1 MNSPLVSVV
10 MPLRNAQ
17 ATVEKAIASLRQQS
31 YENLDI
37 VLVDHASKDNSPAL
51 IKKAASEDERIRCFR
66 QEGSFVEAAN
76 LAWQA
81 AKGELIARMDSDDI
95 AHSTRIENQ
104 VGLLKA
110 QPQLS
115 ACGTLVN
122 IFKRGENGQT
132 IPADDGYKRYEAWI
146 NSVVTHDQILTER
159 FVDSP
164 IPNPSAMIRR
174 SVMESLGGYQDPPW
188 AEDYDFWLRMIEAGH
203 QVAKVNQ
210 RLLDWYD
217 GETRATRNLSRYDL
231 SRFQAAKAHF
241 LKRLPD
247 IIQLGVIICGA
258 GPVGKE
264 MCYLLR
270 TAGIKVKA
278 FLEVNER
285 QIGNQI
291 DGIPILDSGKLSQFF
306 GRAVMLGAVGQKGA
320 REQIRTLADDC
331 GWLEG
336 KDFFCVA

>member
-17 ATVEKAIASLRQQS
+17 FTIEKAIASLRRQS
-31 YENLDI
+31 YENLEI
-37 VLVDHASKDNSPAL
+37 ILVDHASEDNSPAL
-51 IKKAASEDERIRCFR
+51 IKKAASGDKRIRCFR

-76 LAWQA
+76 FAWQSS
-81 AKGELIARMDSDDI
+81 KGELIARMDSDDI

-104 VGLLKA
+104 VGLLAA

-122 IFKRGENGQT
+122 ILKRGEDGQP
-132 IPADDGYKRYEAWI
+132 IPPEDGYKRYEAWI

-174 SVMESLGGYQDPPW
+174 SVMESLGGYQDPLW
-188 AEDYDFWLRMIEAGH
+188 AEDYDFWLRLLEAGH
-203 QVAKVNQ
+203 KIAKVNQ

-217 GETRATRNLSRYDL
+217 GETRATRTLGRYDL
-231 SRFQAAKAHF
+231 SRFQVAKSHF
-241 LKRLPD
+241 LKRIPD
-247 IIQLGVIICGA
+247 ILQLGVVICGA

-264 MCYLLR
+264 MGHLLS
-270 TAGIKVKA
+270 TAGVKVQA

-285 QIGNQI
+285 KIGNQI
-291 DGIPILDSGKLSQFF
+291 DGIPILDSGELSHFF
-306 GRAVMLGAVGQKGA
+306 GRAVVLGAVGQKGG
-320 REQIRTLADDC
+320 RERIRMLADGC
-331 GWLEG
+331 GFLEG

>member
-1 MNSPLVSVV
+1 

-17 ATVEKAIASLRQQS
+17 STVEKAIASLRQQS

-122 IFKRGENGQT
+122 IFKRGRKFN
-132 IPADDGYKRYEAWI
+132 D
-146 NSVVTHDQILTER
+146 
-159 FVDSP
+159 
-164 IPNPSAMIRR
+164 
-174 SVMESLGGYQDPPW
+174 
-188 AEDYDFWLRMIEAGH
+188 
-203 QVAKVNQ
+203 
-210 RLLDWYD
+210 
-217 GETRATRNLSRYDL
+217 
-231 SRFQAAKAHF
+231 
-241 LKRLPD
+241 
-247 IIQLGVIICGA
+247 
-258 GPVGKE
+258 
-264 MCYLLR
+264 
-270 TAGIKVKA
+270 
-278 FLEVNER
+278 
-285 QIGNQI
+285 
-291 DGIPILDSGKLSQFF
+291 
-306 GRAVMLGAVGQKGA
+306 
-320 REQIRTLADDC
+320 
-331 GWLEG
+331 
-336 KDFFCVA
+336 